1 MNAAYQRALN
11 LNAVSKVEAQRFN
24 SQEIDMR
31 YVEFKGTYFGNTSA
45 LDPKS
50 VIIFAI
56 SQDAR
61 GNDAADEDSSPGNVN
76 PNILKY

>member
-11 LNAVSKVEAQRFN
+11 LNAVSKVEAQRFS
-24 SQEIDMR
+24 SQKIDMR
-31 YVEFKGTYFGNTSA
+31 YVEFKGTYFGNNSA
-45 LDPKS
+45 LAPKS

-61 GNDAADEDSSPGNVN
+61 GNDAADKESSPGNIN
-76 PNILKY
+76 PNTLKF